1 MFCDAE
7 TSQKTLE
14 IWKESKRIAN
24 FGTSM
29 FFDAEAG
36 QETWENWKESKR
48 IAKLGTSMF
57 CEAETGQKLE
67 KTERSLKQLPI
78 SVHRCFVT
86 LRRVKN
92 LKKLK
97 GV

>member
-7 TSQKTLE
+7 TSQKTL
-14 IWKESKRIAN
+14 
-24 FGTSM
+24 
-29 FFDAEAG
+29 
-36 QETWENWKESKR
+36 ENWKESKR

-57 CEAETGQKLE
+57 CDAEAVQNTWENWKESKIIVRLG
-67 KTERSLKQLPI
+67 
-78 SVHRCFVT
+78 RCFVT

-97 GV
+97 EV